1 MKYVYFFGRGHA
13 DGGREMKD
21 LLGGKGANLAE
32 MTGLGV
38 PVPPGFTLTTEAC
51 RHYLISDELPEGA
64 RSEVDGALARL
75 EKTTGKQFGGSTDPL
90 PQPAGEWL
98 LGHRRGDGHQ
108 RAAAQ
113 PARAR

>member
-51 RHYLISDELPEGA
+51 RHYLISDELPDGV

-90 PQPAGEWL
+90 LVSVRSG
-98 LGHRRGDGHQ
+98 
-108 RAAAQ
+108 AAISMPGMEKSTAL
-113 PARAR
+113 A